1 MGKRSKGTKR
11 EASLPIVAAHHKR
24 AEELLETQQRLRI
37 AQSREGGSPRGID
50 IVEQDPVEAFALGM
64 VRDYLSAHKYDASL
78 KAFNEETRRR
88 DANKPSPSVR
98 MWYEISEHLGVAHLV
113 QVNREA
119 AKRGPSAKSYASLVE
134 LLIRQM
140 IRDKETITKLDRK
153 VNVSFAVA
161 VQAVLSPLLSFPL
174 FSSLSFYSSPSLL

>member
-1 MGKRSKGTKR
+1 MGKRGKGIKR
-11 EASLPIVAAHHKR
+11 ESTLPNVSAHHKG
-24 AEELLETQQRLRI
+24 AEQLLETQQRLRI

-64 VRDYLSAHKYDASL
+64 VRDYLSAHKYDTCL

-88 DANKPSPSVR
+88 NVNKPTPSVR

-113 QVNREA
+113 QVNKEA
-119 AKRGPSAKSYASLVE
+119 AKRGPSAKCYASLVE

-140 IRDKETITKLDRK
+140 IRDKETIRKLDRK
-153 VNVSFAVA
+153 VNVGFGNF
-161 VQAVLSPLLSFPL
+161 LLKK
-174 FSSLSFYSSPSLL
+174 